1 MYSYLYENILFTNKR
16 DQHCLGKESAL
27 GAIAGGER
35 VVLIKSLIS
44 EDALGAQGC
53 QVQLKSSADTFYS
66 NIVCENVYCV
76 MALLDNFFCIS
87 ESGISRE
94 KEVGI

>member
-1 MYSYLYENILFTNKR
+1 MQTHCLQTNET
-16 DQHCLGKESAL
+16 QHCLGKESAL

-53 QVQLKSSADTFYS
+53 QVQLKSSADITKLETKVDIRNQSYQTFFRP
-66 NIVCENVYCV
+66 NQ
-76 MALLDNFFCIS
+76 
-87 ESGISRE
+87 GIML
-94 KEVGI
+94 